1 MSVWKKIP
9 IPPAGVMPGGLVT
22 KIGIAATSLLLAA
35 MLLTYTFTGGGAQDA
50 EIEVPE
56 AADLGLQQRAQ
67 AAIEAEARRQ
77 AAQLRLQADAAE
89 RQLAQLQGEQES
101 NAALL
106 SAGIVPFQGQDPE
119 AGLLPDD
126 QPVPFGG
133 QAPRTE
139 AEAVLLETLRLE
151 EMERRRRSLRTG
163 PLVLSYRN
171 TDPEAA
177 ASDALSGPLQAAQA
191 VPQAALPGV
200 TAENAVATA
209 GDFLE
214 LLTELN
220 DRELAATA
228 QPALAAGGPAPAGV
242 APALALVQP
251 ETETPVAGLPSDPA
265 GWDRIYEG
273 SFLEAVLVTQL
284 SGDFPGPVLANVSV
298 PFYSADRQRVLIPRG
313 ARVVGSVR
321 GRFRG
326 RSGAAGRCLPPHH
339 LARRPHRLTPIQW
352 PQPDWG
358 KRAQGRS
365 QPTLLL
371 DVCRGRRRR
380 HPFRPDRDRLKP
392 LCRRPT
398 GLPGRSQSRAGG
410 NCCADSRP
418 LPQSPA
424 HHHDSRGPP
433 LANLVHR
440 RCPRTAGTAAD
451 WGNPMTMKHAIA
463 FSLTLTVVLAMP
475 PRASAQFDL
484 DLQATQIGTQLQEIL
499 NRVTQYTAQLT
510 QFTRL
515 DCSAQGMATGA
526 EATPINEAAVV
537 CDTLNMIGAFRDS
550 YQQLLAVPT
559 DLLNTPAPFP
569 NWRDVLGAADTVTE
583 ADIRNVY
590 PGSADRPVAVFQR
603 RRDYADRSVVLAH
616 ARADASTALTD
627 ALDAAQAAVADLEAR
642 NSVTRTALAQTQ
654 VAAALTRARLLV
666 ALSNLR
672 SHEAAAQAADA
683 YNAEVARRQIES
695 RRLADRAALEAQWA
709 EEQATIAAAADQ
721 RIQSMYGGFQ
731 IPDGLGGN

>member
-67 AAIEAEARRQ
+67 AAIGAEARRQ

-171 TDPEAA
+171 SETGADATAA
-177 ASDALSGPLQAAQA
+177 AAAQVPDALSGLAQAAQGT
-191 VPQAALPGV
+191 PQAALPGV

-313 ARVVGSVR
+313 ARVVGSVEAVSGADQER
-321 GRFRG
+321 LAVAFHRLIWPDG
-326 RSGAAGRCLPPHH
+326 RSVSLQFNGLNQIGESALKDAVNRHYFSMFAAAGAVGIISGLTAIGSNPYAGGQQGFQAGASQGLGETAVRILDRFLNRLPTITIR
-339 LARRPHRLTPIQW
+339 AGHRLRIWFTGDVLVPQQ
-352 PQPDWG
+352 PQP
-358 KRAQGRS
+358 
-365 QPTLLL
+365 
-371 DVCRGRRRR
+371 
-380 HPFRPDRDRLKP
+380 
-392 LCRRPT
+392 T
-398 GLPGRSQSRAGG
+398 GG
-410 NCCADSRP
+410 
-418 LPQSPA
+418 
-424 HHHDSRGPP
+424 
-433 LANLVHR
+433 
-440 RCPRTAGTAAD
+440 
-451 WGNPMTMKHAIA
+451 
-463 FSLTLTVVLAMP
+463 
-475 PRASAQFDL
+475 
-484 DLQATQIGTQLQEIL
+484 
-499 NRVTQYTAQLT
+499 
-510 QFTRL
+510 
-515 DCSAQGMATGA
+515 
-526 EATPINEAAVV
+526 
-537 CDTLNMIGAFRDS
+537 
-550 YQQLLAVPT
+550 
-559 DLLNTPAPFP
+559 
-569 NWRDVLGAADTVTE
+569 
-583 ADIRNVY
+583 
-590 PGSADRPVAVFQR
+590 
-603 RRDYADRSVVLAH
+603 
-616 ARADASTALTD
+616 
-627 ALDAAQAAVADLEAR
+627 
-642 NSVTRTALAQTQ
+642 
-654 VAAALTRARLLV
+654 
-666 ALSNLR
+666 
-672 SHEAAAQAADA
+672 
-683 YNAEVARRQIES
+683 
-695 RRLADRAALEAQWA
+695 
-709 EEQATIAAAADQ
+709 
-721 RIQSMYGGFQ
+721 IQ
-731 IPDGLGGN
+731 

>member
-67 AAIEAEARRQ
+67 AAIGAEARRQ
-77 AAQLRLQADAAE
+77 TAQLRLQADAAE

-106 SAGIVPFQGQDPE
+106 GASIVPLPGQNPGG
-119 AGLLPDD
+119 ALLPDD

-133 QAPRTE
+133 DAPRTE

-171 TDPEAA
+171 SETGADATAA
-177 ASDALSGPLQAAQA
+177 AAAQVPDALSGLAQAAQGT
-191 VPQAALPGV
+191 PQAALPGV

-313 ARVVGSVR
+313 ARVVGSVEAVSGADQER
-321 GRFRG
+321 LAVAFHRLIWPDG
-326 RSGAAGRCLPPHH
+326 RSVSLQFNGLNQIGESALKDAVNRHYFSMFAAAGAVGIISGLTAIGSNPYAGGQQGFQAGASQGLGETAVRILDRFLNRLPTITIR
-339 LARRPHRLTPIQW
+339 AGHRLRIWFTGDVLIPPP
-352 PQPDWG
+352 PQP
-358 KRAQGRS
+358 
-365 QPTLLL
+365 T
-371 DVCRGRRRR
+371 RG
-380 HPFRPDRDRLKP
+380 
-392 LCRRPT
+392 
-398 GLPGRSQSRAGG
+398 
-410 NCCADSRP
+410 
-418 LPQSPA
+418 
-424 HHHDSRGPP
+424 
-433 LANLVHR
+433 
-440 RCPRTAGTAAD
+440 
-451 WGNPMTMKHAIA
+451 
-463 FSLTLTVVLAMP
+463 
-475 PRASAQFDL
+475 
-484 DLQATQIGTQLQEIL
+484 
-499 NRVTQYTAQLT
+499 
-510 QFTRL
+510 
-515 DCSAQGMATGA
+515 
-526 EATPINEAAVV
+526 
-537 CDTLNMIGAFRDS
+537 
-550 YQQLLAVPT
+550 
-559 DLLNTPAPFP
+559 
-569 NWRDVLGAADTVTE
+569 
-583 ADIRNVY
+583 
-590 PGSADRPVAVFQR
+590 
-603 RRDYADRSVVLAH
+603 
-616 ARADASTALTD
+616 
-627 ALDAAQAAVADLEAR
+627 
-642 NSVTRTALAQTQ
+642 
-654 VAAALTRARLLV
+654 
-666 ALSNLR
+666 
-672 SHEAAAQAADA
+672 
-683 YNAEVARRQIES
+683 
-695 RRLADRAALEAQWA
+695 
-709 EEQATIAAAADQ
+709 
-721 RIQSMYGGFQ
+721 IQ
-731 IPDGLGGN
+731 

>member
-106 SAGIVPFQGQDPE
+106 GAGIVPLPGQNP
-119 AGLLPDD
+119 GGVFLPDD

-171 TDPEAA
+171 SETGADVTAA
-177 ASDALSGPLQAAQA
+177 AAAQVPDALSGLAQAAQGTS
-191 VPQAALPGV
+191 QAALPGV

-228 QPALAAGGPAPAGV
+228 QPELAAGGPAPAGV

-313 ARVVGSVR
+313 ARVVGSVEAV
-321 GRFRG
+321 
-326 RSGAAGRCLPPHH
+326 SGADQERLAVAFHRIIWPDGRTVSLEFNGLNQIGESALKDAVNRHYFSMFAAAGAVGILSGLTAIGSNPYAGGQQGFQAGASQGLGETAVRILDRFLNRLPTITIR
-339 LARRPHRLTPIQW
+339 AGHRLRIWFTGDVLVPQQ
-352 PQPDWG
+352 PQP
-358 KRAQGRS
+358 
-365 QPTLLL
+365 
-371 DVCRGRRRR
+371 
-380 HPFRPDRDRLKP
+380 
-392 LCRRPT
+392 T
-398 GLPGRSQSRAGG
+398 GG
-410 NCCADSRP
+410 
-418 LPQSPA
+418 
-424 HHHDSRGPP
+424 
-433 LANLVHR
+433 
-440 RCPRTAGTAAD
+440 
-451 WGNPMTMKHAIA
+451 
-463 FSLTLTVVLAMP
+463 
-475 PRASAQFDL
+475 
-484 DLQATQIGTQLQEIL
+484 
-499 NRVTQYTAQLT
+499 
-510 QFTRL
+510 
-515 DCSAQGMATGA
+515 
-526 EATPINEAAVV
+526 
-537 CDTLNMIGAFRDS
+537 
-550 YQQLLAVPT
+550 
-559 DLLNTPAPFP
+559 
-569 NWRDVLGAADTVTE
+569 
-583 ADIRNVY
+583 
-590 PGSADRPVAVFQR
+590 
-603 RRDYADRSVVLAH
+603 
-616 ARADASTALTD
+616 
-627 ALDAAQAAVADLEAR
+627 
-642 NSVTRTALAQTQ
+642 
-654 VAAALTRARLLV
+654 
-666 ALSNLR
+666 
-672 SHEAAAQAADA
+672 
-683 YNAEVARRQIES
+683 
-695 RRLADRAALEAQWA
+695 
-709 EEQATIAAAADQ
+709 
-721 RIQSMYGGFQ
+721 IQ
-731 IPDGLGGN
+731 